1 MKKFLIVFSVMLTC
15 SFGFS
20 QTAQQ
25 LNDMGLNNGCNSY
38 RTSNGNQHTYLS
50 IMQSSAQTREYKEAY
65 DLGWRRC
72 QSSSDWKIINGKLV
86 NTYKAPIDKGP
97 KYPKAGDPWVIK
109 VHETQG
115 QPEDQN

>member
-1 MKKFLIVFSVMLTC
+1 MKKFIIASITVLMS

-38 RTSNGNQHTYLS
+38 RTSNGNEYTYLS
-50 IMQSSAQTREYKEAY
+50 IMQSSAQTREYKEAF

-86 NTYKAPIDKGP
+86 NTYKPPINKTP
-97 KYPKAGDPWVIK
+97 KPGVTWYDLTIIFTGGK
-109 VHETQG
+109 E
-115 QPEDQN
+115 